1 MRKAL
6 VAPAPAR
13 DAVIGAGAGV
23 AKRLACGWPP
33 SAAVPSASAIVI
45 PNASTIVIPSA
56 ARNLLLARR
65 SGRKSRF
72 LAALGMTAVVF
83 VAPVA
88 NLAPAAEPEIA
99 EVPQG
104 DPRALPEPEAW
115 RPPLDERLPDYVP
128 CRNEHRRV
136 LSGSAPPIL
145 PALVEAWIAG
155 FRERQPRV
163 SFEIGPPW
171 RPPQGRL
178 DPALRGFLEGRRDF
192 AFLSREPSVED
203 QRNFVRHHGHA
214 LWAIP
219 VAMGSWRHFGFVD
232 AVGIIV
238 HADNPVR
245 SLDFAQLDALFS
257 ESRLR
262 GHPPVTHWGELGV
275 AQWAGKPVHVV
286 GAAAWR
292 SEESA
297 RALTMRKQVM
307 EPAGKDGQGRWRQD
321 LVAGAHTEAQI
332 PEQVA
337 ADRYAIGFTGL
348 GHLAPG
354 VRALDL
360 AVEPGARS
368 VPADAWH
375 AASGEYPLARPL
387 YLLVDPAPGR
397 GVDPALAEFARYLL
411 SREGQRAVAEQGV
424 FLPLRERQLAE
435 HRRRLDV
442 IAPAC
447 DR

>member
-1 MRKAL
+1 MGDARGTRTFNRWSIALHWLMVVLFVAAYASIELRVLFEKGSVPRK
-6 VAPAPAR
+6 R
-13 DAVIGAGAGV
+13 
-23 AKRLACGWPP
+23 
-33 SAAVPSASAIVI
+33 
-45 PNASTIVIPSA
+45 
-56 ARNLLLARR
+56 
-65 SGRKSRF
+65 RF
-72 LAALGMTAVVF
+72 LAALGMTVVASLASAAF
-83 VAPVA
+83 DA
-88 NLAPAAEPEIA
+88 NRVRAAER
-99 EVPQG
+99 EVAVTLQG
-104 DPRALPEPEAW
+104 EPRALPPPEHW
-115 RPPLDERLPDYVP
+115 RPALDERLPDYAP
-128 CRNEHRRV
+128 CRRERKRL
-136 LSGSAPPIL
+136 LSGSAPPIM

-155 FRERQPRV
+155 FRERQPGV

-178 DPALRGFLEGRRDF
+178 DPALQGFLEGRRDF

-203 QRNFVRHHGHA
+203 RRTFVRHHGHE

-219 VAMGSWRHFGFVD
+219 VATGSWRHFGFVD

-238 HADNPVR
+238 HNDNPIR

-297 RALTMRKQVM
+297 RALTLRQQAM
-307 EPAGKDGQGRWRQD
+307 EPAGAQGQGRWRRD
-321 LVAGAHTEAQI
+321 LDAGTHTEAQI

-348 GHLAPG
+348 GHLVPG

-360 AVEPGARS
+360 AVEPGARP
-368 VPADAWH
+368 VPADGPHVAY
-375 AASGEYPLARPL
+375 GDYPLARPL
-387 YLLVDPAPGR
+387 YLLVDPAPGQ
-397 GVDPALAEFARYLL
+397 GLEPALAEFARYLL
-411 SREGQRAVAEQGV
+411 GRDGQRAVAEQGV
-424 FLPLRERQLAE
+424 FLPLRERQAAA
-435 HRRRLDV
+435 HRRRIDALLGCAGD
-442 IAPAC
+442 AGN
-447 DR
+447 D